1 MKFKSITAIIVGEFK
16 DASFVTCEKKYIFAY
31 MSGHDDLLAKL
42 RQTLEEQGTDS
53 FHILEDL
60 VPVEEQMEYFRY
72 FEKLRRENK
81 PFVRDEEV
89 AVLFAPDETIERKK
103 RSLTLLASIPDVG
116 AYRSIETYHSS
127 PLEPELTHWSSMA
140 LVSSRIVLSSDL
152 SGQQQ
157 VYISSGLGGQ
167 DKKLRFFS
175 VFTTIDRQPF
185 TDLQKEIVVREFTF
199 QLEKADVTI
208 EKFESKSNYFTIQ
221 MLFSFDKDAKL
232 SLDAAVNECNQYG
245 NFLDPKFLFTNVKV
259 LNEKEIDT
267 LLHKK

>member
-1 MKFKSITAIIVGEFK
+1 MN
-16 DASFVTCEKKYIFAY
+16 
-31 MSGHDDLLAKL
+31 GHDDLLAKL
-42 RQTLEEQGTDS
+42 RQTLEEQGIDS

-60 VPVEEQMEYFRY
+60 VPIEEQMEYFRY
-72 FEKLRRENK
+72 FERLRGENN

-89 AVLFAPDETIERKK
+89 AMLFSPDTPVSRKK
-103 RSLTLLASIPDVG
+103 RSLILLASIPDVG

-175 VFTTIDRQPF
+175 LFTTTDRQPF
-185 TDLQKEIVVREFTF
+185 TDLQKEIVEREFRF
-199 QLEKADVTI
+199 QLEKAEVII
-208 EKFESKSNYFTIQ
+208 EKFEIKANYFTIQ
-221 MLFSFDKDAKL
+221 MLFAFDKDAKTH
-232 SLDAAVNECNQYG
+232 LDAAVQECNQYG
-245 NFLDPKFLFTNVKV
+245 SFLDAKFLFTNVKV
-259 LNEKEIDT
+259 LSEKEINNI
-267 LLHKK
+267 LERK